1 MNAPDAA
8 ELYQISLWHIE
19 TDLANLHNFSKLL
32 NAVTI
37 DEVEHDALILEH
49 IAVSLQQQ
57 QVTILNFLLF
67 LDEIADIVEGI
78 LVHVVDTDSNDEIR
92 YGLQFDRIQLY
103 LQSQI
108 TLILTM
114 WPALC
119 FDL

>member
-1 MNAPDAA
+1 M
-8 ELYQISLWHIE
+8 
-19 TDLANLHNFSKLL
+19 
-32 NAVTI
+32 TI

-78 LVHVVDTDSNDEIR
+78 LVLVVDTDSNDEIR

-114 WPALC
+114 
-119 FDL
+119 